1 MYWILALHFAIDD
14 YPFVFFNLIVPEQ
27 KVRFFLGAGS
37 CNALFGIYSYVCRLY
52 LN

>member
-27 KVRFFLGAGS
+27 KVRFFLGQAVVMHFS
-37 CNALFGIYSYVCRLY
+37 EFIHMFVVYI
-52 LN
+52 